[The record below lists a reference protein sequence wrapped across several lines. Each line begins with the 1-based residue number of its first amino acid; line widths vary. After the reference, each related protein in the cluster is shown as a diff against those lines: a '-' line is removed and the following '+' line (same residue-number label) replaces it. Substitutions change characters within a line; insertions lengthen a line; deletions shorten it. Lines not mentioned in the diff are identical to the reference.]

1 MSKPALVI
9 SNVSVGYGKGDD
21 AVPVVSFI
29 DAVLSG
35 GEMVALIGRN
45 GAGKST
51 LLRTI
56 AAYQP
61 PLVGQVEYLGKDVG
75 SMNLHDVAKC
85 ISVVLTESVSALLT
99 VRELVS
105 LGRTPYTG
113 FMGRLSAKDNE
124 VVDGAMRDM
133 GVSHLAHRKVS
144 TLSDG
149 ERQKCLVAKAL
160 AQETPLLLLDEP
172 TAFLD
177 YPSKVHLLGLLKR
190 LAKEKGKAVIV
201 SVHDL
206 ELVMRLADK
215 VWLVDNG
222 RMYCGTVKELSSNG
236 VLPSFINSDTIRYNT
251 KENRIEII

>member
-1 MSKPALVI
+1 MSKSALVI
-9 SNVSVGYGKGDD
+9 SDVSVGYGKGCD
-21 AVPVVSFI
+21 AVPVVSSI

-61 PLVGQVEYLGKDVG
+61 PIAGLVEYSGKDVA
-75 SMNLHDVAKC
+75 SMNHHDIAKS
-85 ISVVLTESVSALLT
+85 ISVVLTEPVSALLT

-133 GVSHLAHRKVS
+133 GVSHLAHRKIS

-177 YPSKVHLLGLLKR
+177 YPSKVHLLGLLKK

-206 ELVMRLADK
+206 ELVLRLADK

-222 RMYCGTVKELSSNG
+222 KMYCGTVKELSSSG
-236 VLPSFINSDTIRYNT
+236 VLQSFIDSDTIRYNT